1 MHTRYNLNLVEQE
14 HDAKRQEIRKKNMH
28 LTNLLVPSEELL
40 ARATIPCA
48 ALCNLQHKEM
58 VRLRILFDSLI

>member
-1 MHTRYNLNLVEQE
+1 MQKDRRLG
-14 HDAKRQEIRKKNMH
+14 KKIMH

-48 ALCNLQHKEM
+48 ALCNLQYKETVKM
-58 VRLRILFDSLI
+58 SIKDIV